1 MNKVD
6 INYMYYVN
14 AFSPPIRF
22 VQFVPW
28 FSPQCD
34 STLMVSLGILLQN
47 MDNEIYVK
55 INNCTVFVL
64 LSKLLPIKQY
74 NTVFENNFIQFVY
87 ENSCFDGQ
95 RD

>member
-6 INYMYYVN
+6 INYIYYVN

-34 STLMVSLGILLQN
+34 SILIVLPGILLQN

-55 INNCTVFVL
+55 INNCICFVVQAIAY
-64 LSKLLPIKQY
+64 KAVQY
-74 NTVFENNFIQFVY
+74 CFCTILYSFS
-87 ENSCFDGQ
+87 ENSCLDG
-95 RD
+95 

>member
-6 INYMYYVN
+6 IYYMCYVK

-28 FSPQCD
+28 FSLQCD
-34 STLMVSLGILLQN
+34 SILIVLLGILLQN

-55 INNCTVFVL
+55 INNCICFVVQAIAYKAVQYCFWKQFYTVCLVRT
-64 LSKLLPIKQY
+64 PA
-74 NTVFENNFIQFVY
+74 
-87 ENSCFDGQ
+87 
-95 RD
+95 

>member
-22 VQFVPW
+22 VQF
-28 FSPQCD
+28 SLHCD
-34 STLMVSLGILLQN
+34 STLIVLLGILLQN

-55 INNCTVFVL
+55 INNCICFVVQAIAYKAVTIL
-64 LSKLLPIKQY
+64 FLKTILYSL
-74 NTVFENNFIQFVY
+74 FS

-95 RD
+95 CY